1 MSSRKD
7 ISWLRWI
14 LSPDQWGMRNRFY
27 FLFDEITKNIHPG
40 LNVYSLGNHF
50 GACYGLHDVDTAF
63 CNREVEKQGQQ
74 GRDLHGEP
82 CSDGCLWVFHVPH
95 SLELKASGAALGSDF
110 SSSTDP
116 LGHFKHFVGSPPYTG
131 ESLSSIIAHRWER
144 EANFYRT
151 VRNHSG
157 VMALNSSRERE
168 RLLTSLGSL
177 AQVSTLAF
185 HYMLISVLTFPH
197 LRLHYP
203 DSIRNSWRIGRWD
216 AWVAINS
223 W

>member
-1 MSSRKD
+1 VGRDSITIDSRIRKAFFKKSFLMSSRKD

-82 CSDGCLWVFHVPH
+82 CSDGQQGRDLHGEPCSDGCL
-95 SLELKASGAALGSDF
+95 
-110 SSSTDP
+110 
-116 LGHFKHFVGSPPYTG
+116 
-131 ESLSSIIAHRWER
+131 
-144 EANFYRT
+144 
-151 VRNHSG
+151 
-157 VMALNSSRERE
+157 
-168 RLLTSLGSL
+168 
-177 AQVSTLAF
+177 
-185 HYMLISVLTFPH
+185 
-197 LRLHYP
+197 
-203 DSIRNSWRIGRWD
+203 
-216 AWVAINS
+216 
-223 W
+223 